1 MARKTP
7 ADPKQGPDFET
18 SLAELE
24 SLVERLERGDL
35 QLDDALS
42 SFERGVALTRQCQ
55 SSLASAQQKVE
66 VLLREGAPPTEFN
79 ADLAAADPA
88 DE

>member
-7 ADPKQGPDFET
+7 AEAQPSPDFET

-24 SLVERLERGDL
+24 TLVERLERGDL
-35 QLDDALS
+35 QLEEALS

-55 SSLASAQQKVE
+55 NSLNSAQQKVE
-66 VLLREGAPPTEFN
+66 ILMREDAAPQPLAGEL
-79 ADLAAADPA
+79 AAGDLA

>member
-24 SLVERLERGDL
+24 SLVERLERGDNDGL
-35 QLDDALS
+35 ELDVLPGTD
-42 SFERGVALTRQCQ
+42 R
-55 SSLASAQQKVE
+55 SAARRNDV
-66 VLLREGAPPTEFN
+66 RPPVK
-79 ADLAAADPA
+79 P
-88 DE
+88 

>member
-7 ADPKQGPDFET
+7 AEAQPGPDFET

-35 QLDDALS
+35 QLEDALS

-66 VLLREGAPPTEFN
+66 VLLREGAPPTEFT
-79 ADLAAADPA
+79 ADSGAGEPA

>member
-7 ADPKQGPDFET
+7 AEAQPGPDFET

-35 QLDDALS
+35 QLEDALS

-66 VLLREGAPPTEFN
+66 VLLREGATPTEFN
-79 ADLAAADPA
+79 ADVGAGDPA